1 MPIRPSPALDTCG
14 PPRPSRTRPSG
25 ARPGDPP
32 PSVICSIITRLRRAS
47 LLRGLRGVDALAF
60 DVAEQDRGGTNLLGR
75 PGNRS
80 PADHYAAPEPAR
92 LDSAG
97 LIEVVHVR
105 RPCGV

>member
-32 PSVICSIITRLRRAS
+32 PSVMCSIITRLRRAS

-60 DVAEQDRGGTNLLGR
+60 DVAEQDRGGTHLRGR
-75 PGNRS
+75 PGEGVPDKHEESR
-80 PADHYAAPEPAR
+80 EPAR

-97 LIEVVHVR
+97 LIEVVH
-105 RPCGV
+105 